1 MPEFLVE
8 LYVSRQAST
17 AVAVDLERAR
27 IAAEELTSEGT
38 PVRCIRSILVPE
50 DETCL
55 CLYEAESI
63 DAVREASLRSGL
75 AFERISAAVACSDL
89 TREGCS

>member
-8 LYVSRQAST
+8 LYVARQASD
-17 AVAVDLERAR
+17 AVTIDLERAR
-27 IAAEELTSEGT
+27 RAAEELTSEGT
-38 PVRCIRSILVPE
+38 PVRCVRSILVPE

-63 DAVREASLRSGL
+63 DAVRAASVRSGL
-75 AFERISAAVACSDL
+75 SFERISAAVACRD
-89 TREGCS
+89 REGCS

>member
-8 LYVSRQAST
+8 LYVSHQASG
-17 AVAVDLERAR
+17 AVAIDLERAR
-27 IAAEELTSEGT
+27 LAAEELTSEGT
-38 PVRCIRSILVPE
+38 PVRCLRSILVPE

-63 DAVREASLRSGL
+63 EAVREASVRSGL
-75 AFERISAAVACSDL
+75 AFERISAAVACSDAA
-89 TREGCS
+89 REGCS